1 MIKKW
6 IWKNLDLVVMVGS
19 FPVAFVVGLV
29 FSRILNGYWGPPQG
43 WFIGY

>member
-19 FPVAFVVGLV
+19 FPVAFVMGLV
-29 FSRILNGYWGPPQG
+29 LGRIFNGYWGPPQG